1 MHACKTDRALHCFTW
16 MIVKHNEAA
25 NFRALP
31 RNERMAVH
39 ELMLFV
45 PERCA
50 EKNRGEWIKWTWR
63 KEKKKEMETRTYT
76 NVPTVG
82 RYFLFVY
89 PLIFSLQFFIPFF
102 FFLSSF
108 LERWIYR
115 ASFSSSHGENNMIRM
130 RTHVSLASRGEKEL
144 KAILFNR

>member
-1 MHACKTDRALHCFTW
+1 MN
-16 MIVKHNEAA
+16 V
-25 NFRALP
+25 
-31 RNERMAVH
+31 
-39 ELMLFV
+39 
-45 PERCA
+45 
-50 EKNRGEWIKWTWR
+50 EKR
-63 KEKKKEMETRTYT
+63 KKKEMETRTYT

-82 RYFLFVY
+82 HYFLFVY

-115 ASFSSSHGENNMIRM
+115 TSFSSSHGENNMIRM

>member
-1 MHACKTDRALHCFTW
+1 MN
-16 MIVKHNEAA
+16 V
-25 NFRALP
+25 
-31 RNERMAVH
+31 
-39 ELMLFV
+39 
-45 PERCA
+45 
-50 EKNRGEWIKWTWR
+50 EKR
-63 KEKKKEMETRTYT
+63 KKKEMETRTYT

-130 RTHVSLASRGEKEL
+130 RTHVSLTSRGEKEL